1 METRAT
7 WSQDPQSKVLLPTV
21 VFPEVGRPIPWTSP
35 LLTKPCVQLVL
46 DAPTAAMAIPH
57 VGWGMKHP
65 SLGVFST
72 CQGKDGVGGC
82 SQLAFSDL
90 MVILH
95 LARSPDGFI
104 LPVSLKESWFSA
116 RSPKDGAGCWVARE
130 GLTLP
135 SKLTS
140 TWTQMETLV
149 ELKQSFRSPRG
160 VQSCLC
166 SASKTNALPAI
177 GAGA

>member
-1 METRAT
+1 M
-7 WSQDPQSKVLLPTV
+7 LLPTV
-21 VFPEVGRPIPWTSP
+21 VFPEVGRPIPWTPP

-95 LARSPDGFI
+95 LARSPDGFL
-104 LPVSLKESWFSA
+104 LPVSLKKKRVLVFSQVPQGWGWLLRCQRGSDSA
-116 RSPKDGAGCWVARE
+116 IQADFHMDPKGDIGGVKA
-130 GLTLP
+130 
-135 SKLTS
+135 KL
-140 TWTQMETLV
+140 
-149 ELKQSFRSPRG
+149 
-160 VQSCLC
+160 
-166 SASKTNALPAI
+166 
-177 GAGA
+177 